1 MDNKSK
7 KQINND
13 YRKAKKINKSKI
25 RDGKRQKE
33 FLLDDTSILN
43 ALPSGAF
50 DKKSPKK
57 NEDSKDE
64 DNNQDPD
71 DDSKL
76 EYTNDKNSKIIIE
89 EEEEEYEKFD
99 DDYFRQE
106 TI

>member
-7 KQINND
+7 KQITND

-33 FLLDDTSILN
+33 FLLDETSILN

-57 NEDSKDE
+57 EEDPEDPKDDIIQ
-64 DNNQDPD
+64 DNN
-71 DDSKL
+71 SKL
-76 EYTNDKNSKIIIE
+76 EFKNETNLKIIE
-89 EEEEEYEKFD
+89 DEDDEYEKFD
-99 DDYFRQE
+99 DDYFKQE

>member
-7 KQINND
+7 KQITND

-64 DNNQDPD
+64 EDNENPNN
-71 DDSKL
+71 DSKL
-76 EYTNDKNSKIIIE
+76 EYTNDKKSKILIE
-89 EEEEEYEKFD
+89 EEEDEYEKFD
-99 DDYFRQE
+99 DDYFKQE

>member
-7 KQINND
+7 KQITND

-57 NEDSKDE
+57 EEDPEDPKDDITQDNNSKVEFKNETNIKIIEDE
-64 DNNQDPD
+64 DD
-71 DDSKL
+71 
-76 EYTNDKNSKIIIE
+76 
-89 EEEEEYEKFD
+89 EYEKFD
-99 DDYFRQE
+99 DDYFKQE

>member
-7 KQINND
+7 KQITND

-33 FLLDDTSILN
+33 FLLDETSILN

-57 NEDSKDE
+57 EEDPEDPKDDITQ
-64 DNNQDPD
+64 DNN
-71 DDSKL
+71 SKL
-76 EYTNDKNSKIIIE
+76 EFKNETNLKIIE
-89 EEEEEYEKFD
+89 DDDDEYES
-99 DDYFRQE
+99 YE
-106 TI
+106 

>member
-7 KQINND
+7 KQITND

-50 DKKSPKK
+50 DKKFPKK
-57 NEDSKDE
+57 EEDHEDPKDDITQ
-64 DNNQDPD
+64 DNN
-71 DDSKL
+71 SKV
-76 EYTNDKNSKIIIE
+76 EFKNETNLKFIE
-89 EEEEEYEKFD
+89 EEDEYEKFD
-99 DDYFRQE
+99 DDYFKQE

>member
-7 KQINND
+7 KQITND

-57 NEDSKDE
+57 EEDHESPKD
-64 DNNQDPD
+64 DINQNNN
-71 DDSKL
+71 SKL
-76 EYTNDKNSKIIIE
+76 EFNSEVNLKIIE
-89 EEEEEYEKFD
+89 DEDDEYEKFD
-99 DDYFRQE
+99 DDYFKQE

>member
-7 KQINND
+7 KQITND

-50 DKKSPKK
+50 DKKYPKK

-64 DNNQDPD
+64 EDNENPDNNL
-71 DDSKL
+71 KL
-76 EYTNDKNSKIIIE
+76 EFKNEANLKIIEDE
-89 EEEEEYEKFD
+89 EDEYEKFD
-99 DDYFRQE
+99 DDYFKQD

>member
-7 KQINND
+7 KQITND

-33 FLLDDTSILN
+33 FLLDETSILN

-57 NEDSKDE
+57 EEDAEDSKDDITQ
-64 DNNQDPD
+64 DNN
-71 DDSKL
+71 SKL
-76 EYTNDKNSKIIIE
+76 EFKNKANLKIIE
-89 EEEEEYEKFD
+89 DEDDEYEKFD
-99 DDYFRQE
+99 DDYFKQE

>member
-33 FLLDDTSILN
+33 FLLDETSILN

-57 NEDSKDE
+57 EEDAEDE
-64 DNNQDPD
+64 KDNN
-71 DDSKL
+71 SKL
-76 EYTNDKNSKIIIE
+76 EFKNETNLKIIE
-89 EEEEEYEKFD
+89 DEDDEYEKFD
-99 DDYFRQE
+99 DDYFKQE

>member
-7 KQINND
+7 KQITND

-33 FLLDDTSILN
+33 FLLDETSILN

-57 NEDSKDE
+57 EEDPKDEE
-64 DNNQDPD
+64 DNN
-71 DDSKL
+71 SKL
-76 EYTNDKNSKIIIE
+76 EFKSETNLKIIE
-89 EEEEEYEKFD
+89 DEDDEYEKFD
-99 DDYFRQE
+99 DDYFKQE

>member
-7 KQINND
+7 KQITND

-33 FLLDDTSILN
+33 FLLDETSILN

-57 NEDSKDE
+57 EEDPEDPKDDITQ
-64 DNNQDPD
+64 DNN
-71 DDSKL
+71 SKL
-76 EYTNDKNSKIIIE
+76 EFKNETNLKIIE
-89 EEEEEYEKFD
+89 DEDDEYEKFD
-99 DDYFRQE
+99 DDYFKQE

>member
-7 KQINND
+7 KQITND

-33 FLLDDTSILN
+33 FLLDETSILN

-57 NEDSKDE
+57 EEDPEDPKDDITQDNNLKVEFKNETNLKIIEDE
-64 DNNQDPD
+64 DD
-71 DDSKL
+71 
-76 EYTNDKNSKIIIE
+76 
-89 EEEEEYEKFD
+89 EYEKFD
-99 DDYFRQE
+99 DDYFKQE

>member
-7 KQINND
+7 KQITND

-33 FLLDDTSILN
+33 FLLDETSILN
-43 ALPSGAF
+43 VLPSGAF

-57 NEDSKDE
+57 EEDAKDDINQ
-64 DNNQDPD
+64 DNN
-71 DDSKL
+71 SKL
-76 EYTNDKNSKIIIE
+76 EFKNEANLKIIEDE
-89 EEEEEYEKFD
+89 EDEYEKFD
-99 DDYFRQE
+99 DDYFKQE

>member
-7 KQINND
+7 KQITND

-33 FLLDDTSILN
+33 FLLDETSILN

-57 NEDSKDE
+57 EEDAEDDINQ
-64 DNNQDPD
+64 DNN
-71 DDSKL
+71 SKL
-76 EYTNDKNSKIIIE
+76 EFNNEVNLKIIEDE
-89 EEEEEYEKFD
+89 EDEYEKFD
-99 DDYFRQE
+99 DDYFKQE

>member
-1 MDNKSK
+1 MDNKTK

-33 FLLDDTSILN
+33 FLLDETSILN

-50 DKKSPKK
+50 DRKSPKK
-57 NEDSKDE
+57 EEDHEDPKDHIDNITD
-64 DNNQDPD
+64 DNN
-71 DDSKL
+71 SKL
-76 EYTNDKNSKIIIE
+76 KSEPNLKIIE
-89 EEEEEYEKFD
+89 DDEYEKFD
-99 DDYFRQE
+99 DDYFKQD

>member
-7 KQINND
+7 KQITND

-57 NEDSKDE
+57 EEDPEDPKDDITQ
-64 DNNQDPD
+64 DNN
-71 DDSKL
+71 SKV
-76 EYTNDKNSKIIIE
+76 EFKNETNLKFIE
-89 EEEEEYEKFD
+89 EEDDEYEKFD
-99 DDYFRQE
+99 DDYFKQE